1 MIFSCLNNNVTFTQL
16 SFKRRKSK
24 WGGDFLKGK
33 YSSPSRESRSHLR
46 GKRRKTNLILN
57 LLIGFVILLIIVV
70 SATIF
75 LGGSSEDAAE
85 QQTGNKVIDTDQE
98 NQSPEDDPAEL
109 EDETP
114 NKEGNNS
121 SQGDSSKIEE
131 ETVDTDKEA
140 AIKPEK
146 KEVAPAN
153 EEDAVVTSG
162 GEEENVNKT
171 IVNPSWQPIGTSQSG
186 EHTSVYD
193 ADSVDWSEMLQAI
206 SYATAVEQDNMTV
219 WFLGNNGHNKSV
231 GTISSKDQQK
241 KYRVYIQWVD
251 GQGWKPE
258 KVEELDKIEN

>member
-1 MIFSCLNNNVTFTQL
+1 M
-16 SFKRRKSK
+16 
-24 WGGDFLKGK
+24 KGK
-33 YSSPSRESRSHLR
+33 YSSPSRESRSNMR

-75 LGGSSEDAAE
+75 LGGSAE
-85 QQTGNKVIDTDQE
+85 ETAEKQSGNKVTDSGQE
-98 NQSPEDDPAEL
+98 NQSPEDDPADS

-114 NKEGNNS
+114 VKGENNS
-121 SQGDSSKIEE
+121 SQGDSSKLEE
-131 ETVDTDKEA
+131 ETVDTDKESDSQ
-140 AIKPEK
+140 PEK
-146 KEVAPAN
+146 KEIAPAN
-153 EEDAVVTSG
+153 EEEAVVTTG
-162 GEEENVNKT
+162 GEEENVKKT

-193 ADSVDWSEMLQAI
+193 ADSVDWAEMLQAL
-206 SYATAVEQDNMTV
+206 SYAAGVEQDNMTV
-219 WFLGNNGHNKSV
+219 WFLGNNGHNRSV

-241 KYRVYIQWVD
+241 KYRVYMQWVD